1 MRKKCY
7 ICHRPFVEVG
17 IGLHNPN
24 LCPACEELNTQKRNQ
39 TSNLSGKVALVTGG
53 RFNIGYEVSLKLLRA
68 GANTYITTR
77 FPADATNRFS
87 KESDF
92 ENWKENLHIIQCD
105 FRNLR
110 GVLEMIEW
118 LRGSLPHLDILINNA
133 AQTIRRPYEY
143 YRGLVDL
150 EVKSQNI
157 LPSDLKTLI
166 KFSEVDPS
174 SEFERVQTALDRLA
188 GEKGNPN
195 DFPIGEVDMNGW
207 QLDLRE
213 KNTWNLEAPEISP
226 IEFLEVQTV
235 NSTVPFMLCS
245 YLKDLF
251 LRSPNKNKHS
261 QRGSIGRR
269 IFFLSTS

>member
-7 ICHRPFVEVG
+7 ICHRPFIEVG

-118 LRGSLPHLDILINNA
+118 
-133 AQTIRRPYEY
+133 
-143 YRGLVDL
+143 
-150 EVKSQNI
+150 
-157 LPSDLKTLI
+157 
-166 KFSEVDPS
+166 
-174 SEFERVQTALDRLA
+174 
-188 GEKGNPN
+188 
-195 DFPIGEVDMNGW
+195 
-207 QLDLRE
+207 
-213 KNTWNLEAPEISP
+213 
-226 IEFLEVQTV
+226 
-235 NSTVPFMLCS
+235 
-245 YLKDLF
+245 
-251 LRSPNKNKHS
+251 
-261 QRGSIGRR
+261 
-269 IFFLSTS
+269 